1 MERVIIIMD
10 VLNDSDTD
18 DEYDS
23 DTDDEYDSDTDDEYD
38 SDYDSDTDDE
48 YDSDYDSDTD
58 NRIRPIY
65 LGTKKLR
72 FNYGVDLPNFD
83 VSLLYNLESIN
94 ILGRCFQSVKV
105 FKIDG
110 LNRLKRLVIGVESFT
125 NGTDKEMDKSKSFH
139 VLNCKS
145 LKLIKMGRYAFHDYA
160 GEFEL
165 KNLPSLVS
173 LNIGESAEIDCGA
186 YNFYHCSFVVRGFE
200 ILKDF

>member
-1 MERVIIIMD
+1 M
-10 VLNDSDTD
+10 
-18 DEYDS
+18 
-23 DTDDEYDSDTDDEYD
+23 
-38 SDYDSDTDDE
+38 
-48 YDSDYDSDTD
+48 
-58 NRIRPIY
+58 
-65 LGTKKLR
+65 R

-200 ILKDF
+200 ILKDFWAIDLPRLRSIELGYGAFHNSVSTVLESIISKYRNDWNRSSLIGICRTR